1 MVAPVKQPSRT
12 GDLVLENL
20 IKTFPGRDG
29 SSEVH
34 AVDNVSLTI
43 PSGEF
48 VTLLGPSG
56 CGKTTTLRL
65 IAGFE
70 LPSAGRILL
79 DKKDISNQPPNKR
92 DMSMVFQSYA
102 LFPHMTVGDNIAYG
116 LQTAGMPKDQIKSK
130 VETALEQ
137 MGLKGLGARRPNE
150 LSGGQ
155 QQRVALARSL
165 VMEPRVLLFDEPLSN
180 LDAKLRVHMRAEI
193 RRLQR
198 TLNITSVYVT
208 HDQIEAMSMSDR
220 IVVMNQG
227 QIEQIGSPQDIYRY
241 PRTRFVADFIGRANF
256 IDTVVEG
263 VNGSSV
269 TVTVLGRTLTVPME
283 NPPAKGT
290 RLTAVMRPEALN
302 LSADPGNCPAVID
315 QLMYLGAE
323 TEYIMQVEG
332 QQVVVL
338 EGGTRALRGF
348 EEGQTVGIEYEEAAV
363 HLLPPA

>member
-1 MVAPVKQPSRT
+1 MTAPDRAPSRT

-29 SSEVH
+29 SHEVH

-70 LPSAGRILL
+70 MPTAGRILL
-79 DKKDISNQPPNKR
+79 DKVDISHQPPNKR

-102 LFPHMTVGDNIAYG
+102 LFPHMTVENNIAYG
-116 LQTAGMPKDQIKSK
+116 LQTAGMPKDQIRAR
-130 VETALEQ
+130 VDRALEQ

-193 RRLQR
+193 RRLQHN
-198 TLNITSVYVT
+198 LNITSVYVT

-220 IVVMNQG
+220 IVVMNEG
-227 QIEQIGSPQDIYRY
+227 KIEQIGTPQEVYRT
-241 PRTRFVADFIGRANF
+241 PNTRFVADFIGRANF
-256 IDTVVEG
+256 IEAVVEEVAASG
-263 VNGSSV
+263 V
-269 TVTVLGRTLTVPME
+269 TVTLLGQTLTVPLATL
-283 NPPAKGT
+283 PAKGA
-290 RLTAVMRPEALN
+290 RLTAVMRPEALS
-302 LSADPGNCPAVID
+302 LSADPGACPAVID

-323 TEYIMQVEG
+323 TEYILTVEG

-348 EEGQTVGIEYEEAAV
+348 VEGQTVGIEYEPAAV

>member
-1 MVAPVKQPSRT
+1 MTARANQPSRT
-12 GDLVLENL
+12 GDLVLQDL
-20 IKTFPGRDG
+20 VKTFPGRDG
-29 SSEVH
+29 SGSVN
-34 AVDNVSLTI
+34 AVDDVSLTI

-70 LPSAGRILL
+70 MPTEGRILL
-79 DKKDISNQPPNKR
+79 DGKDISHDPPNKR

-102 LFPHMTVGDNIAYG
+102 LFPHMRVAENIAYG
-116 LQTAGMPKDQIKSK
+116 LETARMPKDQIRDK
-130 VETALEQ
+130 VDRVLDQ
-137 MGLKGLGARRPNE
+137 MGLTGLGERRPNE

-198 TLNITSVYVT
+198 SLNITSVYVT

-220 IVVMNQG
+220 IVIMNQG
-227 QIEQIGSPQDIYRY
+227 KIEQIGPPHEVYRY

-256 IDTVVEG
+256 VEATVEARQG
-263 VNGSSV
+263 GTV
-269 TVTVLGRTLTVPME
+269 TVTLLGRTLSVPMD
-283 NPPAKGT
+283 NPPASGT
-290 RLTAVMRPEALN
+290 RLTAVLRPESLN
-302 LSADPGNCPAVID
+302 LATDPGNCPLRID
-315 QLMYLGAE
+315 QMMYLGAE
-323 TEYIMQVEG
+323 TEYILSMGETQI
-332 QQVVVL
+332 VVL
-338 EGGTRALRGF
+338 EGGVKALRGF
-348 EEGQTVGIEYEEAAV
+348 AEGQTVGVTFEDAAV